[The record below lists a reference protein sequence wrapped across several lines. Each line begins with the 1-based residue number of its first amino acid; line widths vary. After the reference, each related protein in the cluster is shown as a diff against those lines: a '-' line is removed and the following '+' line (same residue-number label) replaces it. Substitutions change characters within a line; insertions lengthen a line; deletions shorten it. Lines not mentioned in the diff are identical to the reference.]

1 MGVVGV
7 EDASVSVGM
16 VVESG
21 VVVVVEAGLP
31 SHVGV
36 RTNSALWLISS
47 TGDLPLSLSPMR
59 APSDFLSI
67 IFLLMGEEIRG
78 ERGGELLGDR
88 GEVKGEVVGEHPL
101 RGDVD
106 EDEDEV
112 KAVNCEK
119 GGRLGRLGELCCA
132 RPFFSFSE
140 LCRLGRVVTVVV
152 PAPENEGGI
161 TELWVW
167 ALARLVVNARS
178 STVT

>member
-1 MGVVGV
+1 MRVAGERENSSCGVIVGVVYVVGV

-21 VVVVVEAGLP
+21 VVVEDGLP
-31 SHVGV
+31 SHVGM

-112 KAVNCEK
+112 KAVNCEN

-152 PAPENEGGI
+152 PAPENDGGI
-161 TELWVW
+161 MEL
-167 ALARLVVNARS
+167 
-178 STVT
+178 